1 MKKKINKK
9 KVAIASVTAM
19 ATLSILASG
28 FAAFGTNALEATAI
42 SETVLYTRG
51 ANLSEV
57 DINKKCNSLL
67 CTASDY
73 HITDFTLIYY
83 PSKYSEREE
92 GWESPIK
99 ISFTTHSDGPY
110 KYRLFW
116 DSALEI
122 NGLDFLHNEVVFA
135 NPTNVMTSNG
145 SNYIQL
151 PSRFSV
157 VFSGMYNFIVPNSSY
172 KLPWIWINDISI
184 NEDLAQDYY
193 SDYKNAYQTGYDN
206 GKRDGLNEGRNEGT
220 NALSAMSWLFGSI
233 VNIPIIVL
241 NGLSEFSVWGLS
253 VIAIAVTLVFVTL
266 IVWLVKKFI

>member
-1 MKKKINKK
+1 MKKNIDKK
-9 KVAIASVTAM
+9 KVAIASATAM
-19 ATLSILASG
+19 ALLSTVASG
-28 FAAFGTNALEATAI
+28 FAAFGTNAFETKAI
-42 SETVLYTRG
+42 SETVLYTAG
-51 ANLSEV
+51 FNLSEV
-57 DINKKCNSLL
+57 DINKKCNTLL
-67 CTASDY
+67 CNYRDY
-73 HITDFTLIYY
+73 NITDFTIVYY

-99 ISFTTHSDGPY
+99 ISFTTYSNGPY

-116 DSALEI
+116 DSSLEI

-135 NPTNVMTSNG
+135 NPTNVMSSNG
-145 SNYIQL
+145 TSYISL

-157 VFSGMYNFIVPNSSY
+157 VFSGTYNFIVPNTKY
-172 KLPWIWINDISI
+172 KLPWIWINDIAI

-193 SDYKNAYQTGYDN
+193 ADYKNAYETGYSN

-220 NALSAMSWLFGSI
+220 DALSAMSWLFGSI

-253 VIAIAVTLVFVTL
+253 VIGIAVTLVFVTL